1 MREIINIYKKN
12 KMTIESYIHSIIAT
26 MPKDSFDSADE
37 ILKKYNFIQLMYEVD
52 KDYKQISPVVCRK
65 ERLDEGVGSDKSH
78 YFVKLDL
85 DNKGEYISNP
95 YIHYRTGRASVSVV
109 VAGSDRYR
117 VFDINLVQLL
127 EHLRMIE
134 HNSAYERYK
143 KVIYSIGSMF
153 LSIVSIMLILYG
165 GYIFVEILFGAAD
178 TDFLQAIFK
187 SIISIT
193 LGLAIF
199 DLAKQIFEHEVL
211 FQSFE
216 HPENRQYKILGKFLI
231 SIVIALSIET
241 LMVVFKIALDDYTQ
255 MLSAFYLMIGT
266 TLMFVGLGYYYKI
279 LSDTENSD
287 KKGH

>member
-26 MPKDSFDSADE
+26 MPKESFDSADE

-85 DNKGEYISNP
+85 DKKGEYVSNP

-109 VAGSDRYR
+109 VAGSDKYR

-143 KVIYSIGSMF
+143 KVIYSIGSIF

-165 GYIFVEILFGAAD
+165 GYAFVKILFGSSD

-231 SIVIALSIET
+231 SIVIALAIET

-287 KKGH
+287 KMR

>member
-26 MPKDSFDSADE
+26 MPKDSIDVADE
-37 ILKKYNFIQLMYEVD
+37 ILKKYNFIQLMYEAD

-65 ERLDEGVGSDKSH
+65 ERLDEGIGSDKSH

-85 DNKGEYISNP
+85 DDKGEYISNP

-109 VAGSDRYR
+109 VAESDRYK

-127 EHLRMIE
+127 EHLKMIE

-153 LSIVSIMLILYG
+153 LSIVSILLILYG
-165 GYIFVEILFGAAD
+165 GYIFVKILFGSAD

-231 SIVIALSIET
+231 SIVIALAIET

>member
-26 MPKDSFDSADE
+26 MPKDSIDVADE
-37 ILKKYNFIQLMYEVD
+37 ILKKYNFIQLMYEAD

-65 ERLDEGVGSDKSH
+65 ERLDEGIGSDKSH

-85 DNKGEYISNP
+85 DDKGEYISNP

-109 VAGSDRYR
+109 VAESDRYK

-127 EHLRMIE
+127 EHLKMIE

-153 LSIVSIMLILYG
+153 LSIVSILLILYG
-165 GYIFVEILFGAAD
+165 GYIFVKILFGSAD

-279 LSDTENSD
+279 LSETESSD

>member
-26 MPKDSFDSADE
+26 MPKDSIDVADE

-165 GYIFVEILFGAAD
+165 GYVFVKILFASAD